1 MKTFPYSI
9 SCKICDYMTNST
21 CIWDRKIFSTP
32 QSSAPW
38 SMGVVNPSDD
48 EYPPTNLVAL
58 LSLWVENMWT
68 CRLLWADFH
77 PGIRKFIA
85 EKSGSVKYN
94 LLNVNKF
101 DRCGM
106 IAGSVY
112 WLQFGDSGLQLL
124 SEHMPKLQVLNLCET
139 PVTDKGL
146 SCLAGLFHSLFM
158 LYLFLYY
165 LQHGVCKISLEYRNQ
180 RADERH
186 GNPTRR

>member
-1 MKTFPYSI
+1 MQNLWLYDQQYMHMGQKNIFHSTKQCSMEYGGGQPIWWWI
-9 SCKICDYMTNST
+9 SSYKFGCPVVTVSREYVDMQTT
-21 CIWDRKIFSTP
+21 
-32 QSSAPW
+32 
-38 SMGVVNPSDD
+38 MGRL
-48 EYPPTNLVAL
+48 PPRHTEVH
-58 LSLWVENMWT
+58 
-68 CRLLWADFH
+68 CR
-77 PGIRKFIA
+77 
-85 EKSGSVKYN
+85 KSGSVKYN

-106 IAGSVY
+106 IAGCVY

-180 RADERH
+180 RAEERH